1 MKKMGNMRKSD
12 KTDAT
17 LCHSCEHLG
26 SKHLLGQL
34 LGHDS
39 CLGTEPQKIPVTLNF
54 KHSPYIFFPDFVLKS
69 VMLTMTWLS
78 VAAVTTAWTSC
89 SWQVCSDQTTQ
100 ELHKDGTDGL
110 QQSFSSST
118 DRALCGNALFLL
130 AGWAWS
136 KVPHLYLPVLIN
148 DISSLPCSLL
158 FFSPPNLLSV
168 FLSHAHFNTDTPS
181 WYKPDLLIIHR
192 QCF

>member
-1 MKKMGNMRKSD
+1 MWTPRFKAPARSTVRPRLMFGHW
-12 KTDAT
+12 T
-17 LCHSCEHLG
+17 
-26 SKHLLGQL
+26 SKNT
-34 LGHDS
+34 S
-39 CLGTEPQKIPVTLNF
+39 YIEFQKL
-54 KHSPYIFFPDFVLKS
+54 SLYIFSPDFVLKS

-78 VAAVTTAWTSC
+78 VTAVTTAWTSC
-89 SWQVCSDQTTQ
+89 SWQVCSDRTTQ

-130 AGWAWS
+130 AGWAGS

-148 DISSLPCSLL
+148 DISSLRCSRVL
-158 FFSPPNLLSV
+158 FFLHPSNSV
-168 FLSHAHFNTDTPS
+168 FLSHAHFNTDTPR
-181 WYKPDLLIIHR
+181 WYKQDLLIIHR